1 MNKKIFTPKQWIIF
15 DYQLGTA
22 IGFADFQDGV
32 PVVVF
37 ASDSGETG
45 IIPYEKVDN
54 PRKLN
59 IETKNSNTLR
69 QFAET
74 LPNSIISYTKGE
86 A

>member
-1 MNKKIFTPKQWIIF
+1 MNRKIFTPKQWIIF

-22 IGFADFQDGV
+22 IGFADFQSGI

-45 IIPYEKVDN
+45 AMPYEKIEN
-54 PRKLN
+54 PRKLCVKSGQN
-59 IETKNSNTLR
+59 AALKHLADSI
-69 QFAET
+69 
-74 LPNSIISYTKGE
+74 PNSVISFTHGE

>member
-1 MNKKIFTPKQWIIF
+1 MKRYKFTPKQWIIF
-15 DYQLGTA
+15 DCGLGTA
-22 IGFADFQDGV
+22 IGITEYRNDK

-45 IIPYEKVDN
+45 VIPYEKIEN

-59 IETKNSNTLR
+59 IESRQSNEIR
-69 QFAET
+69 KIAET
-74 LPNSIISYTKGE
+74 IPNSIICYTKGE

>member
-1 MNKKIFTPKQWIIF
+1 MNRKIFTPKQWIIF

-22 IGFADFQDGV
+22 IGFADFKDGV

-45 IIPYEKVDN
+45 MIPYEKIEN
-54 PRKLN
+54 PRKLRIESGQN
-59 IETKNSNTLR
+59 IALKR
-69 QFAET
+69 FADSI
-74 LPNSIISYTKGE
+74 PNSVISFTHGE

>member
-1 MNKKIFTPKQWIIF
+1 MNKKIVTPKQWIIF
-15 DYQLGTA
+15 DYQLGIA
-22 IGFADFQDGV
+22 IGFTDLKGGI

-45 IIPYEKVDN
+45 AIPYEKVEN

-59 IETKNSNTLR
+59 IETKHNNALR
-69 QFAET
+69 QLAET
-74 LPNSIISYTKGE
+74 LPDTIISYTKGE

>member
-1 MNKKIFTPKQWIIF
+1 MNKKLFTPRQWIIF

-22 IGFADFQDGV
+22 IGFADYRGNI

-45 IIPYEKVDN
+45 VIPYEKIEN

-59 IETKNSNTLR
+59 IESRQSNEIR
-69 QFAET
+69 KIAET
-74 LPNSIISYTKGE
+74 IPNSIICYTKGE